1 MQHHFP
7 ASRLYS
13 LLIHPAAMILG
24 AVLTGLSLIRTPNLS
39 VLAVPGGMLII
50 VWALLVSHRR
60 PQCGWTPRNATV
72 RMLEKAESAA
82 VSLRL
87 VLTGR
92 MCIGRVAAPVE
103 LSRTLSIRSQSSTFL
118 LATAA
123 ALTCRCHSHAPTAD
137 AIVEGLTTLGVDP
150 GKMQR
155 QWHTLSY
162 DTPHD
167 TWGVTVRDGEG
178 TRCFF
183 MGDPAYLILSCGN
196 LMKSS
201 SRPMCTEDRTEL
213 LRTLDAMYQSG
224 GSVIAYAMLESPAQ
238 PLSDAAFLG
247 MLSLEQETIPSAR
260 TELLTLS
267 RQMNVFSN
275 LPDGVFSAQERRVI
289 LPTDQCSD
297 TPLWISLRAHSGP
310 TLMPDGSN
318 IAAEGWSEAC
328 IRWKHWSRQLISM
341 LHMSMIFLP
350 FFIWQLVSV
359 IRPGPY
365 PMLPMLLP
373 AALSLCFVRPAV
385 DVRPSIRWV
394 VLWPVLTLALS
405 ALCGLPLLQGSPQWF
420 FVPGAAF
427 AAVSASIMSLIQP
440 LFCAPNQARTWLMRI
455 IIASVVMTGAYA
467 ALFIHACPAALLAC
481 GLGVI
486 WGTGTLLVLRH
497 RLMLRM

>member
-1 MQHHFP
+1 MQHPFP
-7 ASRLYS
+7 ASRLYRMLS
-13 LLIHPAAMILG
+13 HPAALIAG
-24 AVLTGLSLIRTPNLS
+24 AVLTGLSLIRTPNLT
-39 VLAVPGGMLII
+39 VLSVPGGLLLIAW
-50 VWALLVSHRR
+50 VLLASHRQ
-60 PQCGWTPRNATV
+60 PKCGWTPRNVTLRA
-72 RMLEKAESAA
+72 LEKAESAA

-103 LSRTLSIRSQSSTFL
+103 TSRTLSIRSQSSTFL

-123 ALTCRCHSHAPTAD
+123 ALTCHCHSHAPTAD
-137 AIVEGLTTLGVDP
+137 AIVEGLTALGVDP
-150 GKMQR
+150 DKMQR
-155 QWHTLSY
+155 QWLTLSY
-162 DTPHD
+162 DTPQD
-167 TWGVTVRDGEG
+167 TWGVTVRDGDG

-183 MGDPAYLILSCGN
+183 MGDPAYLILSCGR

-224 GSVIAYAMLESPAQ
+224 GNVIAYAMLKSPAQ
-238 PLSDAAFLG
+238 PLSEADFLG
-247 MLSLEQETIPSAR
+247 MLSLEQQTIPSSR
-260 TELLTLS
+260 SELAALS
-267 RQMNVFSN
+267 RQMNVFAN

-289 LPTDQCSD
+289 LPVDQCSD

-318 IAAEGWSEAC
+318 LAAEGWSDAC
-328 IRWKHWSRQLISM
+328 MQWKRWSRQLVSM
-341 LHMSMIFLP
+341 MHVSMIFLP
-350 FFIWQLVSV
+350 FFIWQLISV

-373 AALSLCFVRPAV
+373 AVLSLCLVRPAV

-405 ALCGLPLLQGSPQWF
+405 ALCGLPLVQGSPQWY

-427 AAVSASIMSLIQP
+427 ASVSACIMSLILP
-440 LFCAPNQARTWLMRI
+440 LFCAPNHFRTWLMRI
-455 IIASVVMTGAYA
+455 IVASAVVTGAYA
-467 ALFIHACPAALLAC
+467 VLFIHACPAALLAC